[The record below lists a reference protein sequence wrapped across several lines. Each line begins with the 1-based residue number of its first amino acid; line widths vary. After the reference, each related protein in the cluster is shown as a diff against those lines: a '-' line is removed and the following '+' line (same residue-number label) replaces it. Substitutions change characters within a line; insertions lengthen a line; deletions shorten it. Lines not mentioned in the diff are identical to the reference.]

1 MILRVLFSGGYSSFE
16 KLSIILP
23 QIAAVLVVI
32 FLILPLHEWAHGF
45 VAYKLGD
52 KTAKNQGRLTF
63 NPLAS
68 IDPIGSLFILLFGF
82 GWARPV
88 SVDPRNF
95 KNRRVGMALTALA
108 GPLANILAALIAAL
122 IYVGVFLAT
131 NAAAPQW
138 IYYCFQYF
146 ITINVSLAVFNL
158 LPIPPLDGSKV
169 LGAFMLPKMEATYY
183 KYQRVLMPIIFI
195 LLVTN
200 ILSRPL
206 YYAQDACLSGIMW
219 LAQLPYG
226 WFGLI

>member
-1 MILRVLFSGGYSSFE
+1 MILRVLFSGDYSSFE
-16 KLSIILP
+16 KLAIILP

-63 NPLAS
+63 NPIAS
-68 IDPIGSLFILLFGF
+68 IDPLGSLSILLFGF

-88 SVDPRNF
+88 PVDPRNF
-95 KNRRVGMALTALA
+95 KNRRLGMALTAIA
-108 GPLANILAALIAAL
+108 GPLANVLAALIAAL
-122 IYVGVFLAT
+122 IYVGVFVAT
-131 NAAAPQW
+131 GGMAPEW
-138 IYYCFQYF
+138 IYYCFQFF
-146 ITINVSLAVFNL
+146 ITINVSLAVFNM

-169 LGAFMLPKMEATYY
+169 LGAFMPPKMEAMYY
-183 KYQRVLMPIIFI
+183 RYQRVFMPIIFV

-206 YYAQDACLSGIMW
+206 YLAQDACLDGIMW
-219 LAQLPYG
+219 LAQLPYT
-226 WFGLI
+226 WFGWL

>member
-1 MILRVLFSGGYSSFE
+1 MILRVLFSGDYSSFE
-16 KLSIILP
+16 KLAIILP

-63 NPLAS
+63 NPIAS
-68 IDPIGSLFILLFGF
+68 IDPLGSLSILLFGF

-88 SVDPRNF
+88 PVDPRNF
-95 KNRRVGMALTALA
+95 KNRRLGMALTAVA
-108 GPLANILAALIAAL
+108 GPLSNVLAALIAAL
-122 IYVGVFLAT
+122 IYVGVFVAT
-131 NAAAPQW
+131 GGMAPEW
-138 IYYCFQYF
+138 IYYCFQFF
-146 ITINVSLAVFNL
+146 ITINVSLAVFNM

-169 LGAFMLPKMEATYY
+169 LGAFMPPKMEAMYSR
-183 KYQRVLMPIIFI
+183 YQRIFMPIIFV

-206 YYAQDACLSGIMW
+206 YLAQDACLDGIMW
-219 LAQLPYG
+219 LAQLPYT
-226 WFGLI
+226 WFGWL

>member
-1 MILRVLFSGGYSSFE
+1 MILRVLFSGDYSSFE

-63 NPLAS
+63 NPIAS
-68 IDPIGSLFILLFGF
+68 IDPLGSLFILLFGF

-88 SVDPRNF
+88 PVDPRNF
-95 KNRRVGMALTALA
+95 KNRRVGMALTAIA
-108 GPLANILAALIAAL
+108 GPLANLLASLIAAL

-131 NAAAPQW
+131 NGMAPQW
-138 IYYCFQYF
+138 IYYCFQFF

-169 LGAFMLPKMEATYY
+169 LGAFMPPKMEAAYY
-183 KYQRVLMPIIFI
+183 KYQRLIMPVIFI

-206 YYAQDACLSGIMW
+206 YYAQDACLNGIMW
-219 LAQLPYG
+219 LAQLPYT
-226 WFGLI
+226 WFGWL